1 MDVEANTITEE
12 EAKLALSMEHF
23 NIDENG
29 VKVLDKS
36 LVTKNSPR
44 GTIIDVFFKR
54 GKAFCEYDDT
64 DNCKH
69 IEYALSL
76 PIVRE
81 IFKQKGWKT
90 T

>member
-1 MDVEANTITEE
+1 VNAAENTITDK
-12 EAKLALSMEHF
+12 EAQNALDMEHF

-29 VKVLDKS
+29 VRILDKS
-36 LVTKNSPR
+36 LTNQNSPR
-44 GTIIDVFFKR
+44 GMIVDVFFKR
-54 GKAFCEYDDT
+54 GKAWCEYDDT

>member
-1 MDVEANTITEE
+1 MRDE
-12 EAKLALSMEHF
+12 LATMKHF
-23 NIDENG
+23 NLDETG
-29 VKVLDKS
+29 VRILDPS
-36 LVTKNSPR
+36 LATEHSPDGR
-44 GTIIDVFFKR
+44 IIDVSFKR

>member
-1 MDVEANTITEE
+1 
-12 EAKLALSMEHF
+12 MEHF
-23 NIDENG
+23 NVNESG
-29 VKVLDKS
+29 VRILDRS
-36 LVTKNSPR
+36 LSNKNSPN
-44 GTIIDVFFKR
+44 GMIVDVFFKR

-81 IFKQKGWKT
+81 IFKEKGWKT